1 VNIDQ
6 EPLNEASRAGDR
18 ILQCSIRGAARRLGM
33 SERAI
38 REQIKAGVL
47 AAERHG
53 TRWIVLLPSALL
65 AAETGREQSE
75 TTWVPAQP
83 EGSSSPNS
91 LAPRAKPE
99 PTETPERVVPAELEQ
114 IIERASAQYRADLRT
129 FGEELGR
136 RMEDTGRECETLEA
150 SPGARE
156 PQQGVPQAQAE
167 LASSNVP
174 GPEASAPKA
183 AAAPIPGTAQTQPGQ
198 SDQSRAYRAQLQ
210 AQHEGPHV
218 LVKPQQEGPTR
229 PFAYRLVF
237 IFVLCAAILIA
248 ISILLLGNRRD
259 GANDRGLGAPDVA
272 RTSALLVASAPALAV
287 PSRAAPESQ
296 PSPHSKETPVNSQ
309 TVQPSGARTVA
320 GPTAHPSF
328 LPLTPTTASQ
338 PSPAAT
344 APAATANPPSAQVL
358 LQRVSA
364 AEAALRTGQL
374 EATIIYGSGLRS
386 SARVRFDLGD
396 AQHVPRFQI
405 TTTYEGTNGV
415 QTTERITIGDQSW
428 ERQQDGHW
436 TTTPARESAL
446 KQLQV
451 FLPRTDSIS
460 NVTRVTVE
468 GTYVLR
474 WYDAARDADVT
485 LRVDTAGIPQQLRRV
500 SRANGLTRTV
510 TYRSL
515 NTPVEITPPEAT

>member
-1 VNIDQ
+1 MNT
-6 EPLNEASRAGDR
+6 P
-18 ILQCSIRGAARRLGM
+18 
-33 SERAI
+33 
-38 REQIKAGVL
+38 
-47 AAERHG
+47 
-53 TRWIVLLPSALL
+53 
-65 AAETGREQSE
+65 
-75 TTWVPAQP
+75 
-83 EGSSSPNS
+83 
-91 LAPRAKPE
+91 
-99 PTETPERVVPAELEQ
+99 ETPQSPADPSEMHQDVAATQIEQ
-114 IIERASAQYRADLRT
+114 LIEHIGAGYITDLRT
-129 FGEELGR
+129 LSEEIGR
-136 RMEDTGRECETLEA
+136 FYEARLIAKDEQIAELSRRVEATERERKALEA
-150 SPGARE
+150 RIHDLKSASERYLANLRALHEEGDWGIGGGDHEHNALFA
-156 PQQGVPQAQAE
+156 GTGE
-167 LASSNVP
+167 L
-174 GPEASAPKA
+174 ERK
-183 AAAPIPGTAQTQPGQ
+183 Q
-198 SDQSRAYRAQLQ
+198 SVQVRQSQIAQLREHLVPLQ
-210 AQHEGPHV
+210 AAYHALRGQVRQWRE
-218 LVKPQQEGPTR
+218 R
-229 PFAYRLVF
+229 PRAFFSYRSVF
-237 IFVLCAAILIA
+237 IFVLCVAVLIA
-248 ISILLLGNRRD
+248 ISILLLGNPRD
-259 GANDRGLGAPDVA
+259 GANDSGLGAPDVA
-272 RTSALLVASAPALAV
+272 RTSALLVASAPALGV

-296 PSPHSKETPVNSQ
+296 PSPHSKETPLNSQ
-309 TVQPSGARTVA
+309 TAQPSGARTVA

-374 EATIIYGSGLRS
+374 EATITYGSGLRS

-428 ERQQDGHW
+428 ERQQDGQW
-436 TTTPARESAL
+436 TVMPARESAL

-510 TYRSL
+510 TYRGL
-515 NTPVEITPPEAT
+515 NTPVEITPPDAT

>member
-1 VNIDQ
+1 MRSLDRHGLKIFRIECFFVRRTKNIRYEEQ
-6 EPLNEASRAGDR
+6 KSMFCERLRNSC
-18 ILQCSIRGAARRLGM
+18 IIRGVM
-33 SERAI
+33 N
-38 REQIKAGVL
+38 
-47 AAERHG
+47 
-53 TRWIVLLPSALL
+53 TP
-65 AAETGREQSE
+65 
-75 TTWVPAQP
+75 
-83 EGSSSPNS
+83 
-91 LAPRAKPE
+91 
-99 PTETPERVVPAELEQ
+99 ETPQSPADPSEVHQDVAATQIEQ
-114 IIERASAQYRADLRT
+114 LIEHIGARYIADLRT
-129 FGEELGR
+129 LSEEIGRFYEARLIAKDEQIAELSRRVEATEREREALEARIHDLKSAHERFLANLRALPEELGR
-136 RMEDTGRECETLEA
+136 RIEGADHDHDTIPARTGELERKQEAISPA
-150 SPGARE
+150 SE
-156 PQQGVPQAQAE
+156 S
-167 LASSNVP
+167 ASS
-174 GPEASAPKA
+174 GFTSSKT
-183 AAAPIPGTAQTQPGQ
+183 PIPRLVQVRQ
-198 SDQSRAYRAQLQ
+198 SQIAHLREHLVQLQ
-210 AQHEGPHV
+210 AAYHALRGQVRQSRE
-218 LVKPQQEGPTR
+218 R
-229 PFAYRLVF
+229 PPAFFSYRSVF
-237 IFVLCAAILIA
+237 IFVLCAAVLIA
-248 ISILLLGNRRD
+248 ISILLLGNPRD
-259 GANDRGLGAPDVA
+259 GANVPGLGAPDVA

-309 TVQPSGARTVA
+309 TAQPSGARTVA

-338 PSPAAT
+338 PSPAA
-344 APAATANPPSAQVL
+344 QVL
-358 LQRVSA
+358 LQRVAA

-374 EATIIYGSGLRS
+374 EATITYGSGLRS

-396 AQHVPRFQI
+396 ERHVPRFQI

-428 ERQQDGHW
+428 ERQQDGQW
-436 TTTPARESAL
+436 TVMPARESAL

-510 TYRSL
+510 TYRGL
-515 NTPVEITPPEAT
+515 NTPVEITPPDAT

>member
-1 VNIDQ
+1 MNT
-6 EPLNEASRAGDR
+6 P
-18 ILQCSIRGAARRLGM
+18 
-33 SERAI
+33 
-38 REQIKAGVL
+38 
-47 AAERHG
+47 
-53 TRWIVLLPSALL
+53 
-65 AAETGREQSE
+65 
-75 TTWVPAQP
+75 
-83 EGSSSPNS
+83 
-91 LAPRAKPE
+91 
-99 PTETPERVVPAELEQ
+99 ETPQSPADPSEVHQDVAATQIEQ
-114 IIERASAQYRADLRT
+114 LIEHIGARYIADLRT
-129 FGEELGR
+129 LSEEIGRFYEARLIAKDEQIAELSRRVEATEREREALEARIHDLKSAHERFLANLRALPEELGR
-136 RMEDTGRECETLEA
+136 RIEGADHDHDTIPARTGELERKQEAISPA
-150 SPGARE
+150 SE
-156 PQQGVPQAQAE
+156 S
-167 LASSNVP
+167 ASS
-174 GPEASAPKA
+174 GFTSSKT
-183 AAAPIPGTAQTQPGQ
+183 PIPRLVQVRQ
-198 SDQSRAYRAQLQ
+198 SQIAHLREHLVQLQ
-210 AQHEGPHV
+210 AAYHALRGQVRQSRE
-218 LVKPQQEGPTR
+218 R
-229 PFAYRLVF
+229 PPAFFSYRSVF
-237 IFVLCAAILIA
+237 IFVLCAAVLIA
-248 ISILLLGNRRD
+248 ISILLLGNPRD
-259 GANDRGLGAPDVA
+259 GANVPGLGAPDVA

-309 TVQPSGARTVA
+309 TAQPSGARTVA

-338 PSPAAT
+338 PSPAA
-344 APAATANPPSAQVL
+344 QVL
-358 LQRVSA
+358 LQRVAA

-374 EATIIYGSGLRS
+374 EATITYGSGLRS

-396 AQHVPRFQI
+396 ERHVPRFQI

-428 ERQQDGHW
+428 ERQQDGQW
-436 TTTPARESAL
+436 TVMPARESAL

-510 TYRSL
+510 TYRGL
-515 NTPVEITPPEAT
+515 NTPVEITPPDAT